1 MSELAQFEITAL
13 ATQYHDLDPSRQT
26 TIAEREMLGKTE
38 KLIQLYLMRTAVDR
52 RWTNAQQAEALG
64 VSVATVKR
72 MAASEEFGKI
82 AAFMAPPTR
91 SPMLE
96 EGQAYVQDTLLPLA
110 LREARALLED
120 EEVRASTKVN
130 LIKEVLRFAF
140 DQQGGESA
148 EVQRRD
154 AMAFLK
160 DQGVQ
165 INAGQIVINQQLMP
179 ADYVEKLQEA
189 MPEVIDAEVA
199 QLDSPGA

>member
-1 MSELAQFEITAL
+1 MSELAHFEITAL

-26 TIAEREMLGKTE
+26 TVAEREMVGKTE

-52 RWTNAQQAEALG
+52 RWTNQQQAEALG
-64 VSVATVKR
+64 VSLATVKR
-72 MAASEEFGKI
+72 LAASEEFAKI

-96 EGQAYVQDTLLPLA
+96 VGQAYVQDTLLPLA

-120 EEVRASTKVN
+120 DEVRASTKVN
-130 LIKEVLRFAF
+130 LIKEILKFSFAH
-140 DQQGGESA
+140 QGGESA
-148 EVQRRD
+148 EAQRRD

-165 INAGQIVINQQLMP
+165 INAGQIVINQTLMP
-179 ADYVEKLQEA
+179 ADYLEKLEGA
-189 MPEVIDAEVA
+189 MPETVEGEVTEV
-199 QLDSPGA
+199 S